1 MNNPLPYGYPI
12 VSSQIP
18 LCLNTTTSQVQYCGA
33 RSSPSSRR
41 SVPTAEVP
49 LHRLLTCRTVVGWR
63 ALVYT
68 GGASMSRASV
78 SCIIKDTQ
86 QCTWSTPGG
95 GLALRYT
102 PPHSCW
108 SRMSSHGRGVGDMHR
123 VKVHRESYRLYLIYL
138 YCFTECA
145 LHVHSLL
152 KNISPT
158 VQDDSKQTLTLC
170 AAVLCKLRLRH
181 NPLKR

>member
-1 MNNPLPYGYPI
+1 M
-12 VSSQIP
+12 
-18 LCLNTTTSQVQYCGA
+18 QYCGTCSSI
-33 RSSPSSRR
+33 SSPRVFPQPRSPSTDSSHAGLLF
-41 SVPTAEVP
+41 AESIGI
-49 LHRLLTCRTVVGWR
+49 HWR
-63 ALVYT
+63 GEHVQGFSL
-68 GGASMSRASV
+68 MHN
-78 SCIIKDTQ
+78 KDTQ

-123 VKVHRESYRLYLIYL
+123 VKIHRESYRLYLIYL
-138 YCFTECA
+138 YCFAECA

-170 AAVLCKLRLRH
+170 AAVLCKLRLSH
-181 NPLKR
+181 NPLIKR